1 MKSQMFLSFAHRV
14 MINIWPTSLNWRT
27 NLRFFEISN
36 ELNSKFKYYINMQ
49 EENFVTQ
56 PKGLLRF

>member
-1 MKSQMFLSFAHRV
+1 
-14 MINIWPTSLNWRT
+14 MIYIWPRSLNWRT

>member
-14 MINIWPTSLNWRT
+14 MINIWPRSLNWRT

-56 PKGLLRF
+56 PN